1 MRGAYTD
8 AMIKGWQKQAGIKP
22 ASAEYAELLRQISE
36 TAFELIKDFHSD
48 SRIPAAAYELI
59 KVIELE
65 RSGIRDGDGY
75 WHGGD
80 VIGHVR
86 GDMVEICK
94 EIAPSPEYYPNE
106 RGVAV
111 LKMLELLAKWP
122 DFDFDGVDEKYK
134 PKRLGGKLEE
144 SLPF

>member
-1 MRGAYTD
+1 MGAYTEWK
-8 AMIKGWQKQAGIKP
+8 IKSWQKQAGIEP
-22 ASAEYAELLRQISE
+22 ATGAEAELLRQISE
-36 TAFELIKDFHSD
+36 TAFELIKDFHD
-48 SRIPAAAYELI
+48 DCRIPSAAYELI

-94 EIAPSPEYYPNE
+94 AHVESYAYPSNTEAHLKAMVELCTKWIDHE
-106 RGVAV
+106 RTEWVASR
-111 LKMLELLAKWP
+111 WP
-122 DFDFDGVDEKYK
+122 VKATSDAISF
-134 PKRLGGKLEE
+134 
-144 SLPF
+144 